1 MQMKET
7 YYIIQK
13 YALSNGAK
21 FRDSHQVGIEIAS
34 SYCGDMKTIRIAIL
48 PL

>member
-1 MQMKET
+1 MKET

-13 YALSNGAK
+13 CALSNGAK
-21 FRDSHQVGIEIAS
+21 FRDTPQGGIEIAS
-34 SYCGDMKTIRIAIL
+34 SYCGDMKIILIAIL